1 MPAHPQPSR
10 NLHRYFRHHL
20 SSFQTIALCFFI
32 TLKTQSKQLS
42 CLLSASSRARFR
54 LSLGLTDARLK
65 VGDGETRTQL
75 HSDFL
80 LCSVQEH
87 VAGADVRLHAA
98 AGGLSLRSGGTFYIS
113 AFPKVDESKR
123 FLQMSKFNNQTFT
136 ISAESSQMFFFLFD
150 VSFFYCVILFFFFCI
165 FKCAFPQQG
174 EYNVHHLKH
183 N

>member
-1 MPAHPQPSR
+1 MPTHPQPSR

-20 SSFQTIALCFFI
+20 SSFQTITLCFFI
-32 TLKTQSKQLS
+32 ILKTQPKQLS
-42 CLLSASSRARFR
+42 CLFFASLRVRLR
-54 LSLGLTDARLK
+54 LSLSLTDARLK
-65 VGDGETRTQL
+65 DGDRETRTQL

-87 VAGADVRLHAA
+87 VAGVGVCLHAA

-136 ISAESSQMFFFLFD
+136 VSAESSQMVFIS
-150 VSFFYCVILFFFFCI
+150 V
-165 FKCAFPQQG
+165 
-174 EYNVHHLKH
+174 
-183 N
+183 

>member
-1 MPAHPQPSR
+1 M
-10 NLHRYFRHHL
+10 
-20 SSFQTIALCFFI
+20 
-32 TLKTQSKQLS
+32 
-42 CLLSASSRARFR
+42 RFR
-54 LSLGLTDARLK
+54 FSLGLIDASLK
-65 VGDGETRTQL
+65 DGDRETRTQL

-87 VAGADVRLHAA
+87 VAGVDVRLPAA

-123 FLQMSKFNNQTFT
+123 FLHMSKFNNQTFT
-136 ISAESSQMFFFLFD
+136 ISADSNQMFFFLFD
-150 VSFFYCVILFFFFCI
+150 VSFFYLVILLFFIFCI

-174 EYNVHHLKH
+174 EYNVHHLKL